1 MLASAPGR
9 PYCTRLDA
17 YLASRVTCASR
28 GAPGAAEG
36 HLALALT
43 PTLHPGSRAQAG
55 ALRARLRAILDRQIP
70 VLAQVPANHLGA
82 AAGRPATS
90 GGPLD

>member
-1 MLASAPGR
+1 MLASSPGR

-17 YLASRVTCASR
+17 YLASQVTCASR
-28 GAPGAAEG
+28 
-36 HLALALT
+36 
-43 PTLHPGSRAQAG
+43 G
-55 ALRARLRAILDRQIP
+55 ALRARLRAILDMQIP

-90 GGPLD
+90 GGLLD